1 MALCHGTID
10 TKLGCLCKNQSRF
23 YAAYPSPTLPPPS
36 RCIFARRSLAKF
48 FASSR
53 VNPLFRKRL
62 TRKNSNAMNPM
73 TLVASGLSTNEPFR
87 CKIGSNSAVYFSSAP
102 SVERRMEMPN
112 KRKRRKKRKKRK
124 KRRRKKVDA
133 GGYQIRKRGKCVLV
147 AFSQIN
153 LRVHH

>member
-1 MALCHGTID
+1 MQKPISLLRGVPVPQLSHR
-10 TKLGCLCKNQSRF
+10 L
-23 YAAYPSPTLPPPS
+23 

-112 KRKRRKKRKKRK
+112 KRKRRKKRKKRTT
-124 KRRRKKVDA
+124 RDDSAVE
-133 GGYQIRKRGKCVLV
+133 
-147 AFSQIN
+147 F
-153 LRVHH
+153 H